1 MMRSRWLLLSG
12 AVFGL
17 SLVVVT
23 ARSALQGMTVG
34 GKVPVFEVRRGAF
47 IRKVTAEGNLEAV
60 KATPLVA
67 PMEAEG
73 PLKIAWIVPD
83 GSRVKAD
90 DIVVRFD
97 PTDMERM
104 LRDGQAEQRTAQ
116 SKIQGKTAVA
126 DGVIHNLDR
135 DAEMARTELEY
146 SSRFQSKDPEVFSRT
161 QIIESEI
168 DQRLAAERVANAE
181 AVREIQEKLTKV
193 DIDLLAIDR
202 TKAELRI
209 GQARKGLHALEVRA
223 PHDGIVVLK
232 RQWRGVPKVGD
243 SAWSGMPLA
252 EIPQLDV
259 MEAVVF
265 VLEADAGGLAVGR
278 PATVVLEAR
287 LDRAYNAKVKK
298 VAALAK
304 PRVGWIPVQYFEVT
318 LDLERTDPE
327 IMKPGQRVRATL
339 VLEEKQDVF
348 SVPRAAV
355 IEMEGKKVVY
365 RRKGW
370 GFEPVDVT
378 LGPSALGNVVVL
390 TGIEDGDV
398 LALRDPTR
406 PSGESSPQ
414 EGPGPAV
421 PTRSAARGAP

>member
-1 MMRSRWLLLSG
+1 MGSRRLLLLG
-12 AVFGL
+12 GGVGVGL
-17 SLVVVT
+17 AVVT
-23 ARSALQGMTVG
+23 ALSALHGMTAG
-34 GKVPVFEVRRGAF
+34 DRVPVFKVRRGAF
-47 IRKVTAEGNLEAV
+47 IRKVTAEGNLRAV

-73 PLKIAWIVPD
+73 PLKIAWIVPN
-83 GSRVKAD
+83 GSPVKAD
-90 DIVVRFD
+90 DVVVRFD
-97 PTDMERM
+97 PTDMEKM
-104 LRDGQAEQRTAQ
+104 LADGQAERATAE
-116 SKIQGKTAVA
+116 SKIQGKTAEA
-126 DGVIHNLDR
+126 DGIIHNLDR

-146 SSRFQSKDPEVFSRT
+146 SSRFQSKDPEIFSRT

-168 DQRLAAERVANAE
+168 DQRLTTQRVENAE
-181 AVREIQEKLTKV
+181 AVRKIREKLSKV

-202 TKAELRI
+202 HKAEIRI
-209 GQARKGLHALEVRA
+209 GQARKGLAALEVRA

-232 RQWRGVPKVGD
+232 RHWRGVPEVGD

-252 EIPQLDV
+252 EIPRLDT
-259 MEAVVF
+259 MEVVVF
-265 VLEADAGGLAVGR
+265 VLEADAGGLAAGR
-278 PATVVLEAR
+278 PATIVLEAR
-287 LDRAYNAKVKK
+287 PDEAYNAKVEK

-318 LDLERTDPE
+318 LALERTDPE
-327 IMKPGQRVRATL
+327 IMKPGQRVQATL
-339 VLEEKQDVF
+339 VLEEKQNVL

-355 IEMEGKKVVY
+355 IDADGKRLVY

-390 TGIEDGDV
+390 TGIEEGDV

-406 PSGESSPQ
+406 PFEESHPQ
-414 EGPGPAV
+414 EGPGPASS
-421 PTRSAARGAP
+421 PRSAARAAR